1 MPLFERVYA
10 QRSKSRGEHVKFPLN
25 NGGPPSKVKESIL
38 SIENKYC
45 EGKSEKEPL
54 SGVK

>member
-1 MPLFERVYA
+1 MA